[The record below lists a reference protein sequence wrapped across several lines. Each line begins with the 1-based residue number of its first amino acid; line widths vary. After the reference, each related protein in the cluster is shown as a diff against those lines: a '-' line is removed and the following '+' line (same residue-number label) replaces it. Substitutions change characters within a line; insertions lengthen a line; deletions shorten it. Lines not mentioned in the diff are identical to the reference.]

1 MKLLLDT
8 HSFLWFI
15 EGNTTLSRKARALIE
30 SDENE
35 KLVSMASVLEIAIK
49 SSLGKLILS
58 EPLDQ
63 IIPAQIYGNEFHLL
77 PLPVADS
84 IQLSRLPFHH
94 RDPFD
99 RMIIAR
105 SVVHGISVIG
115 KDEVFDAYGIQRI
128 W

>member
-15 EGNTTLSRKARALIE
+15 EGNLNLSQKARALIE

-35 KLVSMASVLEIAIK
+35 KLVSVASVFEIAIK
-49 SSLGKLILS
+49 SSLGKLVLS
-58 EPLDQ
+58 KPLEQ
-63 IIPAQIYGNEFHLL
+63 VIPAQIYSNEFHLL
-77 PLPVADS
+77 PLTVADA
-84 IQLSRLPFHH
+84 IELSHLPFHH

-99 RMIIAR
+99 RMIIAQ
-105 SVVHGISVIG
+105 SVIHGIPIIS
-115 KDEVFDAYGIQRI
+115 KDEAFDAYGIKRI